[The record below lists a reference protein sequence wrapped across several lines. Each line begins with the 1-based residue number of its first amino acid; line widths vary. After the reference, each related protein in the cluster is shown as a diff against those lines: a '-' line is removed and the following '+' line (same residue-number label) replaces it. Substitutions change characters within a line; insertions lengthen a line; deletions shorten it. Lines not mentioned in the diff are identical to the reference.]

1 MTELWRRASDRIRQ
15 RDPEHDALRRA
26 ARAAVVVPIAA
37 AVSFAVGGGSQT
49 PMFTIFGSVAL
60 LILVDFPG
68 NRPARA
74 LAYCGLGFNGAVL
87 IVLGTLVAPHPWL
100 AVAVMFALGVV
111 VTFSGV
117 LSEIIAAGQRA
128 TLLTFVLPAC
138 TPAGPI
144 PDRLLGWLIALAV
157 CVPAALF
164 VLPPRH
170 HDDLRRRAAGVCT
183 KLADALAGQAT
194 AKDVTRAM
202 NALWESFL
210 GADFRPVAL
219 TAGSRA
225 LVRVVDDLGWLSDRI
240 TDDTGALLADMKPPL
255 IRVLRD
261 AAAVLRISDR
271 GARAAR
277 GADLDV
283 ALTELRSI
291 AQGRYR
297 EDILEILGE
306 RDDAT
311 AVAVGRKLLAR
322 RTFSAT
328 VGVTGRII
336 RNAAAADARPVWAR
350 VLGRRLPETGT
361 ADWVMPETTAVAAI
375 TRGFLATR
383 AVVLR
388 NSLRTG
394 LGLALAVAVTQI
406 FPVEHGFWVV
416 LGAMSVLRSSAL
428 TTGTRV
434 LRAVTGTAIG
444 FVVGVVVIELAGV
457 DPVVMWMLLPVVAFG
472 SAFVPEVASF
482 IAGQAAFTMMVLIIF
497 NLIAPTGWSVGLIR
511 VEDVVIGAS
520 VGVMVSVL
528 LWPRGARVRVAKAI
542 DDATAVGARFLKS
555 AVFRVTRGAS
565 EDASDRVIALS
576 HLALGATRTV
586 DDAVRQ
592 YLSESSGA
600 TDVRAPVVRAANRAI
615 RLRAAA
621 ELIADVVPPPLTVYG
636 ETRKVLET
644 HAEAVSALFTNQAAE
659 SVLRPISD
667 DFVTALRAEAGEHVR
682 SLSDPGGLAVAAA
695 LPLVTVAAHLGEL
708 ELLYP
713 QTDGELLTR

>member
-1 MTELWRRASDRIRQ
+1 MSRLWRRLTDRIRQ
-15 RDPEHDALRRA
+15 RDPEFDALRRA
-26 ARAAVVVPIAA
+26 ARAALVLPIAA
-37 AVSFAVGGGSQT
+37 AVSFAVAGDSQT
-49 PMFTIFGSVAL
+49 PMFTILGSVAL

-74 LAYCGLGFNGAVL
+74 LAYCGLGFNGVVL
-87 IVLGTLVAPHPWL
+87 ISLGTLVSPHPWVS
-100 AVAVMFALGVV
+100 VAVMFVLGVV
-111 VTFSGV
+111 VTFAGV

-144 PDRLLGWLIALAV
+144 PDRLLGWAIALAI

-170 HDDLRRRAAGVCT
+170 HDELRGDAARVCNR
-183 KLADALAGQAT
+183 LADTLAGTTT
-194 AKDVTRAM
+194 AREATRAM
-202 NALWESFL
+202 NRLWETFL
-210 GADFRPVAL
+210 HADFRPVAL

-225 LVRVVDDLGWLSDRI
+225 LVRVVDDLGWLADRI
-240 TDDTGALLADMKPPL
+240 TDDTGRLLGDMRDPL

-261 AAAVLRISDR
+261 SAAVLKISDR
-271 GARAAR
+271 SARRAR
-277 GADLDV
+277 SADLDA
-283 ALTELRSI
+283 ALTELRGI

-297 EDILEILGE
+297 EDILEIFASPDE
-306 RDDAT
+306 AA
-311 AVAVGRKLLAR
+311 AVAVGRELLGR

-350 VLGRRLPETGT
+350 VLGRRLPQTGT

-394 LGLALAVAVTQI
+394 LGLAMAVTVTHL
-406 FPVEHGFWVV
+406 FPLEHGFWVV

-434 LRAVTGTAIG
+434 IRAVAGTTIG
-444 FVVGVVVIELAGV
+444 FVLGVLLIELVGVE
-457 DPVVMWMLLPVVAFG
+457 PVVMWVLLPVVAFG

-511 VEDVVIGAS
+511 VEDVLVGAL

-528 LWPRGARVRVAKAI
+528 LWPRGARSRVSRAV
-542 DDATAVGARFLKS
+542 DDAFAVGATFLKA
-555 AVFRVTRGAS
+555 AVHRVSRGAS
-565 EDASDRVIALS
+565 EEADNRVIALS
-576 HLALGATRTV
+576 HEALEASRTA

-600 TDVRAPVVRAANRAI
+600 ADVRAPVVRSANRAI

-621 ELIADVVPPPLTVYG
+621 ELIADVVPPPLGVYPQ
-636 ETRKVLET
+636 TRAVIEA
-644 HAEAVSALFTNQAAE
+644 HAD
-659 SVLRPISD
+659 SVCRLVTGTGAGSPRPISD
-667 DFVTALRAEAGEHVR
+667 EFVTALRAEATGDE
-682 SLSDPGGLAVAAA
+682 LAVPAA

-713 QTDGELLTR
+713 KPDTAAVQGG

>member
-1 MTELWRRASDRIRQ
+1 MPRLWRRAADRIRR
-15 RDPEHDALRRA
+15 RDPEFDALRRA
-26 ARAAVVVPIAA
+26 ARAAIVLPIAA
-37 AVSFAVGGGSQT
+37 AVSFSVAGDSQT
-49 PMFTIFGSVAL
+49 PLFTIFGSVAL

-74 LAYCGLGFNGAVL
+74 LAYAGLGLLGVL
-87 IVLGTLVAPHPWL
+87 LITLGTLVSPHPWL
-100 AVAVMFALGVV
+100 SVAVMFVLGGV
-111 VTFSGV
+111 VTFCGV
-117 LSEIIAAGQRA
+117 LSEVIAAGQRA

-138 TPAGPI
+138 TPVGPI
-144 PDRLLGWLIALAV
+144 PDRLLGWGIALAV

-170 HDDLRRRAAGVCT
+170 HDELRDDAARVCNR
-183 KLADALAGQAT
+183 LADCLAGAAT
-194 AKDVTRAM
+194 ARDATRAM
-202 NALWESFL
+202 NRLWATFL
-210 GADFRPVAL
+210 NADFRPVAL

-225 LVRVVDDLGWLSDRI
+225 LVRVVDDLGWLADRI
-240 TDDTGALLADMKPPL
+240 TDDTGRLLGDMNTPL

-261 AAAVLRISDR
+261 SAAVLRVSDR
-271 GARAAR
+271 SVRSSR
-277 GADLDV
+277 SADLNA
-283 ALTELRSI
+283 ALTELRAI

-297 EDILEILGE
+297 EDILEILASL
-306 RDDAT
+306 DDAD
-311 AVAVGRKLLAR
+311 AVAVGRKLLGR

-350 VLGRRLPETGT
+350 VLGRRLPQTGT
-361 ADWVMPETTAVAAI
+361 AEWVMPETTAVAAI

-388 NSLRTG
+388 NSLRTA
-394 LGLALAVAVTQI
+394 LGLASAVAVTHL
-406 FPVEHGFWVV
+406 FPLQHGFWVV

-434 LRAVTGTAIG
+434 VRAVAGTALG
-444 FVVGVVVIELAGV
+444 FLIGVVLIELVGV
-457 DPVVMWMLLPVVAFG
+457 DPIVMWILLPVVAFG

-511 VEDVVIGAS
+511 VEDVAVGAL

-528 LWPRGARVRVAKAI
+528 LWPRGARSRVTATI
-542 DDATAVGARFLKS
+542 DDAFAVGATFLRA
-555 AVFRVTRGAS
+555 AVLRVTRGAS
-565 EDASDRVIALS
+565 EEATDRVIALS
-576 HLALGATRTV
+576 HAALEASRTV

-592 YLSESSGA
+592 YLSEGSGP
-600 TDVRAPVVRAANRAI
+600 TDVRAPVVRSANRAV

-621 ELIADVVPPPLTVYG
+621 ELIADVVPPPLGVYPH
-636 ETRKVLET
+636 TRAVVEA
-644 HAEAVSALFTNQAAE
+644 HADFVCDQVTGGGSGPP
-659 SVLRPISD
+659 RPISD
-667 DFVTALRAEAGEHVR
+667 DLVQALRSEAA
-682 SLSDPGGLAVAAA
+682 DDDLAVPAA

-713 QTDGELLTR
+713 KADAAQPAKGATGGAA